1 MKELKEQIE
10 QEKEAILKK
19 EEMERATY
27 SNNNF
32 WNNTSL
38 EEQFDIDQLMEEME
52 WVQQGRDFTQ
62 SWSKYVDEIIEFTSE

>member
-52 WVQQGRDFTQ
+52 
-62 SWSKYVDEIIEFTSE
+62 